1 VKLICKVCDQLKDET
16 EFDWWFPAIKVR
28 KEICKECEKRELTRW
43 MIKELEKQNKKKP
56 NVSFQD
62 L

>member
-1 VKLICKVCDQLKDET
+1 MKLICKVYDQVKDET
-16 EFDWWFPAIKVR
+16 EFDWWFPAINVR
-28 KEICKECEKRELTRW
+28 KEICKECERRVRTRW
-43 MIKELEKQNKKKP
+43 MIKELEKQNKEKP